1 MRALKPDLY
10 TVPEAPSSPPQL
22 HGGRCRC
29 GYVFFPMQTYGCEKC
44 GAPGDA
50 LTPALLDGQGTLVAS
65 ARVLLHAAKDRTP
78 PFVVVSVKLDAGPV
92 VRSLLEHDRADR
104 LPIGTRMRGLVAG
117 VGPADDGEPL
127 VDLRFAPVQPA

>member
-10 TVPEAPSSPPQL
+10 SVPQGPSSIPQL

-44 GAPGDA
+44 GAAGEA
-50 LTPALLDGQGTLVAS
+50 LTPSALDARGALVAS

-92 VRSLLEHDRADR
+92 VRSLLAQDRAER
-104 LPIGTRMRGLVAG
+104 LPIGTRMQGLVAE
-117 VGPADDGEPL
+117 VGRADDGEAL